1 MPVKQVEDLPVLARK
16 RVEDRAKR
24 QPVGSLEVRERELA
38 GIGVAHVVAGLVN
51 KRECGS
57 KVLSSGLSDR
67 SRFGCSGRALL
78 SAQAFGAAERKH
90 EGPHPA
96 GVLQAA
102 RKRVCRDE
110 GDLGGARGPRPVAQE
125 GAAVIEEMLRVRVE
139 HLGERV
145 AIVSYP
151 R

>member
-1 MPVKQVEDLPVLARK
+1 VPVEQVEDLPVLARK
-16 RVEDRAKR
+16 RVKDRAKR

-38 GIGVAHVVAGLVN
+38 GIVVAGLVN

-57 KVLSSGLSDR
+57 KILSSGLSDR
-67 SRFGCSGRALL
+67 SRFGCAGRAPL

-96 GVLQAA
+96 AVLQAA